1 MYVCISNFNEICCKV
16 IVKFN
21 SHDETGKLVWHD
33 KGSGASFDFSCYSPP
48 SGQIR
53 IGKTT
58 YYSIGHFGVS
68 HGVIWSGHE
77 SSQRK
82 PRVFTVSVSGE
93 SSANVFKKPTGFSRI
108 WRDKDS
114 GAWWDGSFW
123 EVKCPNGYGSLSDLC
138 QRGHS
143 SPSTNSVWCIR
154 ETYLERDYHN
164 QWIWDDKGSGA
175 GKDVDIN
182 GGQTD
187 MTKELISAT
196 ATRGTKKPLRKISSE
211 YLELVLN
218 W

>member
-1 MYVCISNFNEICCKV
+1 MYLCISNFNEICCKI

-21 SHDETGKLVWHD
+21 IHDETGKLVWHD
-33 KGSGASFDFSCYSPP
+33 KGSGARHDLSCYRPP
-48 SGQIR
+48 SGQTR

-58 YYSIGHFGVS
+58 YYSIGHFGVRFK
-68 HGVIWSGHE
+68 
-77 SSQRK
+77 SSQSK

-108 WRDKDS
+108 WRDKGS
-114 GAWWDGSFW
+114 GASWDGSFW
-123 EVKCPNGYGSLSDLC
+123 EVRCPNGYGSLSDLC

-154 ETYLERDYHN
+154 ETYLEGDYHN

-175 GKDVDIN
+175 WKDVDIN

-196 ATRGTKKPLRKISSE
+196 ARRGSKKHLRKISSE
-211 YLELVLN
+211 YLG
-218 W
+218 